1 MKKVFKL
8 KVENK
13 NYDRLVEKT
22 KYEIR
27 KYIKR
32 EKNKKLPEEVDFWK
46 FECKF
51 GKNDL
56 EPQEIEFI
64 DITTNIDE
72 AASEGCES
80 FYMEI
85 LSVKGYRPKKET
97 PKVQLGESTSLDE
110 NEDEDEDKEVE
121 QN

>member
-13 NYDRLVEKT
+13 NSDRLVEKT

-51 GKNDL
+51 AKNEE
-56 EPQEIEFI
+56 EPQVIEFL
-64 DITTNIDE
+64 DITKNIDE
-72 AASEGCES
+72 ASSEGCES

-85 LSVKGYRPKKET
+85 LSVKGYRPKKEET
-97 PKVQLGESTSLDE
+97 KEESKIQLGEGSTTSL
-110 NEDEDEDKEVE
+110 EDDIEST
-121 QN
+121 QS